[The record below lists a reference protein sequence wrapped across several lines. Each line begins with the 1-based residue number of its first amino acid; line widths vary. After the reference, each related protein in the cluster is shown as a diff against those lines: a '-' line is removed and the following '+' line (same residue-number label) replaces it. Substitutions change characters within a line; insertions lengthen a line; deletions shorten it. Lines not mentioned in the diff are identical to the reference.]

1 MIPIGMQ
8 EEDFKYRILSNEAIL
23 EAYNEFK
30 ELLIDFSCTVNQKGK
45 LKIIHS
51 VVCRICVRVD
61 QRKDYYMYYHS
72 KQGKIM
78 KMSHEKE
85 LALWAYWVCKYKP
98 IRFKDEKDDELFFLK
113 NGCMVSDAFA
123 AYIIISTVCA
133 GNKKRSK
140 YFSKEIVENLYYD
153 MANRD
158 FSKEAIIARINDL
171 IAKV

>member
-1 MIPIGMQ
+1 MIPIGIK
-8 EEDFKYRILSNEAIL
+8 EEDFKYRILSDEAIL

-30 ELLIDFSCTVNQKGK
+30 ELLIDFSHTVNYGK
-45 LKIIHS
+45 LKIIRP
-51 VVCRICVRVD
+51 VICRICVRVD

-72 KQGKIM
+72 NDDKIM

-98 IRFKDEKDDELFFLK
+98 IRFKDEKDDALFFVE
-113 NGCMVSDAFA
+113 NDCMVSDAFA

-133 GNKKRSK
+133 GNKKRAK
-140 YFSKEIVENLYYD
+140 YFSKGIVENLYYD